1 MIHSAKDLSPDQ
13 KLVVESLL
21 GRTIAD
27 SEEIMIGSFPAP
39 AVSSDRGNG
48 NRTASRADRRH
59 ICEVIAENM
68 RDVPAE
74 EFAKLP
80 RDGASEHDHY
90 LYGSPKRNA

>member
-1 MIHSAKDLSPDQ
+1 MIRSAKDLSPDQ

-21 GRTIAD
+21 GRAIAD
-27 SEEIMIGSFPAP
+27 SEKITIGTLSTPA
-39 AVSSDRGNG
+39 SRGNG
-48 NRTASRADRRH
+48 ERADGRH
-59 ICEVIAENM
+59 ICDAIAENM

-90 LYGSPKRNA
+90 LYGHPKRNS

>member
-21 GRTIAD
+21 GRRLAD
-27 SEEIMIGSFPAP
+27 SEEITIGTLQPPAAKP
-39 AVSSDRGNG
+39 DRGNG
-48 NRTASRADRRH
+48 NRAAGSRDQRH

-68 RDVPAE
+68 SDVPAE

-90 LYGSPKRNA
+90 LYGHPKRNQ